1 MKIKFMKIH
10 DKAVIPYYSRQGDA
24 GMDLFAVED
33 YTIKPG
39 ERKLIPTGL
48 KVEVPHGFEMQVR
61 PKSGL
66 ALNSGITVLNTPGT
80 VDSGYRGELGVILFN
95 VSDKPFEVKQGQKIA
110 QAVFTKFEIVE
121 FEEASELSLSDR
133 GSNGFGSTGLK

>member
-1 MKIKFMKIH
+1 MKIH

>member
-1 MKIKFMKIH
+1 MKIH
-10 DKAVIPYYSRQGDA
+10 DKAVIPYYSRHGDA

-48 KVEVPHGFEMQVR
+48 KVEVPHGYEMQVR

-80 VDSGYRGELGVILFN
+80 VDSGYRGEVGVILFN
-95 VSDKPFEVKQGQKIA
+95 VSDKSFEIKQGQKIA

-121 FEEASELSLSDR
+121 LEEASELSVSDR
-133 GSNGFGSTGLK
+133 GSGGFGSTGLK